1 MGKYQFKLLMLFN
14 LAFLM
19 KCKYYSITAKY
30 NTFMF
35 DNSVL
40 VRTFSTGLQGFNG
53 EVYLR
58 HLKIFTV
65 VCFPNGR
72 RFENLQFLA
81 NTYCLVSAKCPIR
94 LG

>member
-1 MGKYQFKLLMLFN
+1 MGKYQLKLLMLFN

-19 KCKYYSITAKY
+19 KCKYYPITAKY

-65 VCFPNGR
+65 VGR
-72 RFENLQFLA
+72 IQYVFQMGDVLKTCNFLQILI
-81 NTYCLVSAKCPIR
+81 V
-94 LG
+94 